1 MGINVLWFFCE
12 AREHDEMSQAPFCL
26 PLRGR
31 SGSSEMISRLL
42 DHCEARHGTPF
53 LQWCYRQI
61 VTTSTA
67 CGEAI
72 RLVDLYK
79 AALSAFEDVRTPIL
93 DGFLPDDPAYQYLL
107 DTREAVH
114 ESLLRSR
121 REYWNNVQS
130 HGCRRREGD

>member
-42 DHCEARHGTPF
+42 DHREARHGTPF

-61 VTTSTA
+61 VLSTA

-93 DGFLPDDPAYQYLL
+93 SEVLPGDPACDSIL

-114 ESLLRSR
+114 ESLLRAR
-121 REYWNNVQS
+121 REYWHHVQL
-130 HGCRRREGD
+130 HGCRRRRGD